1 MRWTSSD
8 ETIATVSEDGTIT
21 AKKAGTVTITAAA
34 GGFTAACSVK
44 ITESD
49 AIKVTISVLGDSAHG
64 SGKVHT
70 LKNGGLTTWVRA
82 TEYSVTNGSTVWDVL
97 KKCLDEHNL
106 SYSNPTGNYVSSVN
120 GLAEFDNGKNSG
132 WMYTLNGK
140 YPLNGVAQQKV
151 KDGDRIIF
159 HYTDDYT
166 LEDTGFSPDPDPD
179 DNERVAEVE
188 KKIDA
193 IGDVTY
199 TEASKA
205 KIDAARAAYND
216 LTVSERKQVSNAQKL
231 VDAEKKYAELQK
243 QDDQAKA
250 DAVKKLIDEMGSDSA
265 KIKAARKA
273 YDDLTKDQKKLVTN
287 YNKLTAAEYQRA
299 SSTATSSD
307 RKSAQDTIDLIDQIG
322 DKVSDTSGA
331 KIDAAR
337 AAYDQLSDTQK
348 ALVTNYEQLEAAE
361 EANEKLAGLKGFENL
376 YRETGNLLTT
386 LGEPGIGSV
395 GGEWMAIGLA
405 RSGREVD
412 AEAYLAKVAE
422 YVAQSI
428 DENERLHR
436 NKSTDNSRIILA
448 LTALGMDVHDVNG
461 HDLTAGLNDMAY
473 IQKQGINGP
482 IWALIALD
490 SNAYEPAEGD
500 VTREALIQCIL
511 DAQLTDGGWAFSGE
525 NADSDMTGMALTA
538 LAPYYVPETETEDGT
553 KLELTEAQIAINAA
567 IERGVEC
574 LSNLQFANG
583 AFGTFGGNGE
593 IVETSESTAQ
603 AVVALTALNIDPDT
617 DERFVKNGNSALDA
631 LVSYGLTGGGFKHLM
646 DGERDG
652 MATEQGYYAL
662 TAYARY
668 LMGLNRLYDMRDAFD
683 PEAEL
688 IQPLDLYIRI
698 VK

>member
-1 MRWTSSD
+1 MMMMT
-8 ETIATVSEDGTIT
+8 TI
-21 AKKAGTVTITAAA
+21 
-34 GGFTAACSVK
+34 
-44 ITESD
+44 
-49 AIKVTISVLGDSAHG
+49 
-64 SGKVHT
+64 
-70 LKNGGLTTWVRA
+70 R
-82 TEYSVTNGSTVWDVL
+82 
-97 KKCLDEHNL
+97 
-106 SYSNPTGNYVSSVN
+106 
-120 GLAEFDNGKNSG
+120 
-132 WMYTLNGK
+132 
-140 YPLNGVAQQKV
+140 
-151 KDGDRIIF
+151 
-159 HYTDDYT
+159 
-166 LEDTGFSPDPDPD
+166 SP
-179 DNERVAEVE
+179 RL
-188 KKIDA
+188 IDA

-199 TEASKA
+199 TDASKA

-216 LTVSERKQVSNAQKL
+216 LTVSERKQVSNYQKL

-243 QDDQAKA
+243 HDDQAKA

-273 YDDLTKDQKKLVTN
+273 YDALTKDQKKLVTN
-287 YNKLTAAEYQRA
+287 YSKLTAAEYTKA

-307 RKSAQDTIDLIDQIG
+307 RQSAQDTIDLIDKIG
-322 DKVSDTSGA
+322 DKVNDASAA

-337 AAYDQLSDTQK
+337 AAYDKLSDTQK

-405 RSGREVD
+405 RSGREID
-412 AEAYLAKVAE
+412 ADLYYTQVSE
-422 YVAQSI
+422 YVAQTI

-436 NKSTDNSRIILA
+436 NKSTENSRIILA
-448 LTALGMDVHDVNG
+448 LTALGFDARDVNG
-461 HDLTAGLNDMAY
+461 HDLVAGLNDMAY
-473 IQKQGINGP
+473 LRKQGINGP

-490 SNAYEPAEGD
+490 SNAYEPQGD
-500 VTREALIQCIL
+500 VTREALLQCIL
-511 DAQLTDGGWAFSGE
+511 DAQLTDGGWAFSGDD
-525 NADSDMTGMALTA
+525 ADADMTGMALTA
-538 LAPYYVPETETEDGT
+538 LAPYYAPETETEDGA
-553 KLELTEAQIAINAA
+553 KIELTEAQIAINAA

-574 LSNLQFANG
+574 LSELQFASG
-583 AFGTFGGNGE
+583 AFGTFSGNGE

-617 DERFVKNGNSALDA
+617 DERFVKNGNSTLDA